1 MNALVQILK
10 GSLTI
15 CLELEARSVAMPEGK
30 IVKALSGFYYVL
42 DNERLIQCRGRGV
55 FRKNKITPL
64 VGDEVVFQAENDLEG
79 YILEVKER
87 KNELVR
93 PPIANV
99 DQAILVFSAV
109 EPDFSTVLL
118 DRFLVLVEYNHI
130 EPLICITKMDLTN
143 EAQKQVISEF
153 AEHYRKAGYGV
164 ILTSSETE
172 MGIELLNP
180 HVENKISVFAGQS
193 GVGKS
198 SLLNVLRP
206 DLELK
211 TNDIS
216 SHLGRGKHTT
226 RHVELIQIGQG
237 LIADTPGFSSL
248 EFTNIEA
255 EELTSCFP
263 EIQRASEN
271 CKFRGCLHVT
281 EPKCAVKSGVESGE
295 IPGYRYQHYVDFL
308 QEIKDRKPRY

>member
-1 MNALVQILK
+1 
-10 GSLTI
+10 
-15 CLELEARSVAMPEGK
+15 MPEGK
-30 IVKALSGFYYVL
+30 IIKALSGFYYVFH
-42 DNERLIQCRGRGV
+42 DNQIIQCRGRGV

-64 VGDEVVFQAENDLEG
+64 VGDEVVFQAENDQEG

-87 KNELVR
+87 KNELQR

-109 EPDFSTVLL
+109 EPDFSPALL
-118 DRFLVLVEYNHI
+118 DRFLVLVEFNHI
-130 EPLICITKMDLTN
+130 EPLICITKMDLTTD
-143 EAQKQVISEF
+143 EQEETILSYAKD
-153 AEHYRKAGYGV
+153 YTKAGYEV

-172 MGIELLNP
+172 AGIDRLNP
-180 HVENKISVFAGQS
+180 HLENKISVFAGQS

-226 RHVELIQIGQG
+226 RHVELIKIGNG
-237 LIADTPGFSSL
+237 LVADTPGFSSL

-255 EELTSCFP
+255 EDLTHCFP
-263 EIQRASEN
+263 ELVKAGED
-271 CKFRGCLHVT
+271 CKFRGCLHLK
-281 EPKCAVKSGVESGE
+281 EPKCAVKAKVDTGD
-295 IPGYRYQHYVDFL
+295 IPPYRYEHYVDFL
-308 QEIKDRKPRY
+308 LEIKDRKPRY

>member
-1 MNALVQILK
+1 
-10 GSLTI
+10 
-15 CLELEARSVAMPEGK
+15 VAMPEGK

-42 DNERLIQCRGRGV
+42 HDGEMIQCRGRGI
-55 FRKNKITPL
+55 FRLNKITPL
-64 VGDEVVFQAENDLEG
+64 VGDEVVFQAENDREG
-79 YILEVKER
+79 TILEVKER
-87 KNELVR
+87 KNELIR

-109 EPDFSTVLL
+109 EPDFSPVLL
-118 DRFLVLVEYNHI
+118 DRFLVLVEFNHI
-130 EPLICITKMDLTN
+130 QPLICITKMDLTN
-143 EAQKQVISEF
+143 KAQMESISVY
-153 AEHYRKAGYGV
+153 ADKYRKMGYEV
-164 ILTSSETE
+164 ILTSSEKET
-172 MGIELLNP
+172 GIEELSP
-180 HVENKISVFAGQS
+180 HIENKISVFAGQS

-206 DLELK
+206 DLDLK

-226 RHVELIQIGQG
+226 RHVELISVGNG

-255 EELTSCFP
+255 EELTYCFP
-263 EIQRASEN
+263 EFAIESEK
-271 CKFRGCLHVT
+271 CKFRGCLHIS
-281 EPKCAVKSGVESGE
+281 EPKCAVKAAVESNK
-295 IPGYRYQHYVDFL
+295 IAKSRYKHYVEFL

>member
-1 MNALVQILK
+1 
-10 GSLTI
+10 
-15 CLELEARSVAMPEGK
+15 MPEGK
-30 IVKALSGFYYVL
+30 IIKALSGFYYVL
-42 DNERLIQCRGRGV
+42 SGEDYIQCRGRGV

-64 VGDEVVFQAENDLEG
+64 VGDEVVFQAENETDG

-109 EPDFSTVLL
+109 EPDFSTSLL
-118 DRFLVLVEYNHI
+118 DRFLVLVEYNQI
-130 EPLICITKMDLTN
+130 RPIICVTKMDLTN
-143 EAQKQVISEF
+143 DAQKKQI
-153 AEHYRKAGYGV
+153 EHYAEDYKKAGYQV

-172 MGIELLNP
+172 EGIKELLP
-180 HVENKISVFAGQS
+180 FLDGEISVFAGQS

-198 SLLNVLRP
+198 SLLNVIRP
-206 DLELK
+206 DLSLK

-226 RHVELIQIGQG
+226 RHVELIHVGNG
-237 LIADTPGFSSL
+237 LVADTPGFSSL
-248 EFTNIEA
+248 EFIDIEV
-255 EELTSCFP
+255 EDLNYCFP
-263 EIQRASEN
+263 DIETISEE
-271 CKFRGCLHVT
+271 CKFRGCLHVS
-281 EPKCAVKSGVESGE
+281 EPKCAVKTAFDEGR
-295 IPGYRYQHYVDFL
+295 IPDYRYEHYKEFL

>member
-1 MNALVQILK
+1 
-10 GSLTI
+10 
-15 CLELEARSVAMPEGK
+15 MPEGK

-42 DNERLIQCRGRGV
+42 GNDKLIQCRGRGI

-79 YILEVKER
+79 YIMEVKTR
-87 KNELVR
+87 KNELIR

-118 DRFLVLVEYNHI
+118 DRFLVLVEFNRI

-143 EAQKQVISEF
+143 DKEKKMIKDY
-153 AEHYRKAGYGV
+153 AEQYTAAGYKV

-172 MGIELLNP
+172 AGIELLSP
-180 HVENKISVFAGQS
+180 HVDNKISVFAGQS

-226 RHVELIQIGQG
+226 RHVELIKIGNG

-255 EELTSCFP
+255 EDLTFCFP

-271 CKFRGCLHVT
+271 CKFRGCLHVS
-281 EPKCAVKSGVESGE
+281 EPKCGVKQAVDSSE
-295 IPGYRYQHYVDFL
+295 IPAYRYEHYLDFL